1 MSNIVE
7 LELAAAFL
15 VLWVLSL
22 VGMYFLVD
30 RKASPGPVRS
40 VAAIEGMMLLSILFL
55 LMGITFSIWGSGIA
69 D

>member
-30 RKASPGPVRS
+30 RKARPGPVRS